1 MCEIPEDL
9 NICACVG
16 PQNGEPYCPCTMRRE
31 GLETGFKWIQE
42 DIDQLQKALEYIFDP
57 INKNPQVTNRDRI

>member
-1 MCEIPEDL
+1 
-9 NICACVG
+9 
-16 PQNGEPYCPCTMRRE
+16 MRRE